1 MDPHAPDMDSP
12 VVDERWFCEW
22 VAFGMLEIAVYL
34 TKHAAFETYCE
45 RRADK
50 PTR

>member
-1 MDPHAPDMDSP
+1 MESHDPAIASP

-34 TKHAAFETYCE
+34 TKHAAFQTYCE
-45 RRADK
+45 RRDAK
-50 PTR
+50 PNR